1 MRIIL
6 KQDIAKLGYINDIIN
21 GDFQGCVFLNN
32 DIINVKNGYARNYL
46 IPKGFAIQATAQ
58 NEKILAEVLKQKA
71 HKEEKIR
78 NEAQALATLI
88 EAASLKIGAKVG
100 TSGKLFGSVN
110 AMQIADALKEQA
122 NIEIDRKKL
131 VVDSDKI
138 NGIGEFTATINLH
151 REVKATLK
159 FEVVAE

>member
-6 KQDIAKLGYINDIIN
+6 KQDIDKLGYI
-21 GDFQGCVFLNN
+21 N

-46 IPKGFAIQATAQ
+46 IPKGFAIQATSQ

-78 NEAQALATLI
+78 NEAQALATSI
-88 EAASLKIGAKVG
+88 EAVSLKIGAKVG

-138 NGIGEFTATINLH
+138 NGVGEFTATINLH
-151 REVKATLK
+151 REVKASLK
-159 FEVVAE
+159 FEVIAE

>member
-21 GDFQGCVFLNN
+21 
-32 DIINVKNGYARNYL
+32 VKNGYARNFL
-46 IPKGFAIQATAQ
+46 IPRGFAIQATTQ
-58 NEKILAEVLKQKA
+58 NEKILAEVLKQKS

-78 NEAQALATLI
+78 NEAQTLATSI
-88 EAASLKIGAKVG
+88 EAVSLKIGAKVG

-138 NGIGEFTATINLH
+138 NGVGEFTATINLH
-151 REVKATLK
+151 REVKASLK
-159 FEVVAE
+159 FEVIAE